1 MLPDYRQEKWS
12 TIFTDVLLKT
22 LRCALLSGSVA
33 DYIAC
38 SVEALSLRH
47 HGEQAERVMLLE
59 NLWQVF
65 QGLPP
70 MVKTQL
76 TPEAQALWT
85 NALSS
90 VKSPIQID
98 LDKVVDVVEMCATFD
113 RVQLNNDDVLQLQ
126 IIVRLVRCIFH

>member
-1 MLPDYRQEKWS
+1 MLPDYRQEKWT

-33 DYIAC
+33 DYIVC

-47 HGEQAERVMLLE
+47 QSDQSERILILE

-65 QGLPP
+65 QGVPP
-70 MVKTQL
+70 MPKTQL

-85 NALSS
+85 SALAN

-98 LDKVVDVVEMCATFD
+98 LDKVNDVVEMCATFE
-113 RVQLNNDDVLQLQ
+113 RVQLSNDDLLQLQ
-126 IIVRLVRCIFH
+126 LIVR

>member
-47 HGEQAERVMLLE
+47 HHGEQAERILLLE

-65 QGLPP
+65 QGVPP
-70 MVKTQL
+70 MPKTQL
-76 TPEAQALWT
+76 SSEAQALWT
-85 NALSS
+85 SALAS

-98 LDKVVDVVEMCATFD
+98 LDRVSDVLAMCATFE

-126 IIVRLVRCIFH
+126 LIVR